1 MAELGGGRSFVAT
14 PFRTLY
20 TFHSMSPLIL
30 RPNWQVEAVR
40 PRSLCLGLGLLLEA
54 AMRTHL
60 TGIPYPKQQ
69 RRKMATHSSLT
80 PAMFASIVSIVY
92 RTVFLSHHIVRLSAA

>member
-54 AMRTHL
+54 ATRTHL
-60 TGIPYPKQQ
+60 TEYHTRSNKDARWRLTVLLLPPCL
-69 RRKMATHSSLT
+69 HPLSLL
-80 PAMFASIVSIVY
+80 SIERY
-92 RTVFLSHHIVRLSAA
+92 F